1 MMGSGLRAD
10 VEVTGGTGLHARPA
24 SVFVSLAKE
33 FRSDVRVYHDG
44 KTANGKSMVS
54 MLRLG
59 VERGGIITITADGP
73 DAAKAI
79 ETLQNAVAEKNGRG
93 KRRKRLKQHPPRLNS
108 LFQPPRKY
116 RPGSPG

>member
-1 MMGSGLRAD
+1 MLGSGLRAD

-24 SVFVSLAKE
+24 SVFVALAKQ
-33 FRSDVRVYHDG
+33 FRSDIRVYHDG

-79 ETLQNAVAEKNGRG
+79 ETLQNAVAEGLGEEDEHPGRPASAAPEAT
-93 KRRKRLKQHPPRLNS
+93 H
-108 LFQPPRKY
+108 
-116 RPGSPG
+116 RPGGTGSAG

>member
-1 MMGSGLRAD
+1 MWKSP
-10 VEVTGGTGLHARPA
+10 GGTGLHARPA
-24 SVFVSLAKE
+24 SVFVALAKQ
-33 FRSDVRVYHDG
+33 FRSDIRVYHDG

-79 ETLQNAVAEKNGRG
+79 ETLQNAVAEGLGEEEKHPSLCPH
-93 KRRKRLKQHPPRLNS
+93 RRETPEQHVG
-108 LFQPPRKY
+108 QAGA
-116 RPGSPG
+116 GSTG

>member
-1 MMGSGLRAD
+1 M
-10 VEVTGGTGLHARPA
+10 HARPA

-59 VERGGIITITADGP
+59 VERGGVITITAD
-73 DAAKAI
+73 DRTRAKPSKLSRMPLPKDW
-79 ETLQNAVAEKNGRG
+79 ER
-93 KRRKRLKQHPPRLNS
+93 RRKRPQQHPPRLNS
-108 LFQPPRKY
+108 LFQLPRKQA
-116 RPGSPG
+116 

>member
-1 MMGSGLRAD
+1 MIMGSGLRAD

-33 FRSDVRVYHDG
+33 FRSDIRVYHDG

-73 DAAKAI
+73 DSAKAI
-79 ETLQNAVAEKNGRG
+79 ETLQNAVAEGLGEEKE
-93 KRRKRLKQHPPRLNS
+93 KE
-108 LFQPPRKY
+108 
-116 RPGSPG
+116 SPQAAAL

>member
-1 MMGSGLRAD
+1 MGSGLRAD

-33 FRSDVRVYHDG
+33 FRSDIRVYHDG

-73 DAAKAI
+73 DSAKAI
-79 ETLQNAVAEKNGRG
+79 ETLQNAVAEGLGRG
-93 KRRKRLKQHPPRLNS
+93 G
-108 LFQPPRKY
+108 
-116 RPGSPG
+116 GSTPDRTDAAA

>member
-1 MMGSGLRAD
+1 MMGSGFRAD

-24 SVFVSLAKE
+24 SVFVSLAKQ

-79 ETLQNAVAEKNGRG
+79 ETLQNAVAEGLGEEKEAPQTAPLRACT
-93 KRRKRLKQHPPRLNS
+93 
-108 LFQPPRKY
+108 
-116 RPGSPG
+116 